1 MIKKL
6 KIFLES
12 TEKVEDKKKEKAP
25 IFTKIT
31 DDEAREWL
39 RNVKP
44 IKFSEVELEK
54 IKELLDFRIVDG
66 VLDYPFSSVVLETG
80 VIYSLNRDFYLICL
94 GSLNKTSNYWCKGL
108 PNLVSFIKQKLVTK

>member
-12 TEKVEDKKKEKAP
+12 KNHT
-25 IFTKIT
+25 FTKISN
-31 DDEAREWL
+31 DEAKEWL
-39 RNVKP
+39 KNVKP
-44 IKFSEVELEK
+44 IKFSEDELEK
-54 IKELLDFRIVDG
+54 IKELIDFRVSDG
-66 VLDYPFSSVVLETG
+66 FLDYPFSSIVLETG

-108 PNLVSFIKQKLVTK
+108 PNLISFIKQKLVTK